1 MIWNTKLILVAATV
15 ISTLSAGAAWYA
27 HSKGRQS
34 GMQQVQTLWDSEKL
48 ATSQAQAEE
57 LMKARQRE
65 QALAKLMDRQRKEHQ
80 NEVNRVVREY
90 AALSDSL
97 RDRPERPADSAGG
110 VPEGAGAGTEPAA
123 GCTGAELYRAD
134 SEVLVGIARDADQ
147 LRLALKAC
155 VGAYDAAR
163 REVNGD

>member
-1 MIWNTKLILVAATV
+1 MLWNWKFLIVGAMAAATFA
-15 ISTLSAGAAWYA
+15 AGSAWYA
-27 HSKGRQS
+27 HSKGRAS
-34 GMQQVQTLWDSEKL
+34 GMLQIQTQWDAERL
-48 ATSQAQAEE
+48 ATQAAQAEE
-57 LMKARQRE
+57 AMKARQRE
-65 QALAKLMDRQRKEHQ
+65 QALQALMDRQRKEHQ

-97 RDRPERPADSAGG
+97 RNRPERPADGGAG
-110 VPEGAGAGTEPAA
+110 VPQGAGAGTEPAP
-123 GCTGAELYRAD
+123 GCTGAQLYRSD

-163 REVNGD
+163 REVNGE